1 MESLTPDP
9 VMTIDCLY
17 SKDNINPNF
26 KKTISFAT
34 TTQTSTYAFVS
45 EVSDEGDDCFG
56 LAVDKSQE
64 DFLTIDQIADQLTS
78 KLKADAFTVVKSY
91 FTEDIDPTKPISY
104 YKDSQ
109 PLYFRV
115 RGGIDLEIELGESI
129 SKEKRTLSLR
139 IQKGVTLDEVYKVIG
154 RKIGRPTETF
164 ILERK
169 QLPPT
174 LSKTLKTTEGPAE
187 KRQDSDKTITVTVTS
202 FYKGPAQFKVE
213 KTDTIEYLMKLI
225 EAEYPVSLVQQ
236 ALQSATV
243 TKLEP
248 TKTFEEYGIGNGT
261 ELRLSGRYLTREFVG
276 LIPNCKN
283 FFEEIVNQQDHFVL
297 HDRLSIQPPSK
308 EIKVKVETLTGKKF
322 ELEAN
327 VTETVLEI
335 KEKINKREGL
345 KLSVQ
350 RLLFNGLFMENS
362 RSLFEYGVGDEATLH
377 LVLRMRPSKDP
388 EELRAPTFAGFVND
402 EWKWVDTESSWRSV
416 NYGLFFEGVCKN
428 SACKAYNKKVIM
440 NSGLGVFD
448 LVLETKNLKCPEC
461 AELVEPTM
469 SAINNCYYSFTGIRQ
484 KEDGKKERVTDQK
497 WQVAK
502 DPNLKYDPR
511 KSNEKWLSFKIRAEQ
526 FSIERTE
533 SYRLCPQ
540 CAGEITDEEK
550 QLECGHT
557 YHEVCGTKALKK
569 YSNSCLLCH
578 IE

>member
-1 MESLTPDP
+1 
-9 VMTIDCLY
+9 MTIDCLY

-335 KEKINKREGL
+335 KEKINKRRIE
-345 KLSVQ
+345 
-350 RLLFNGLFMENS
+350 
-362 RSLFEYGVGDEATLH
+362 
-377 LVLRMRPSKDP
+377 
-388 EELRAPTFAGFVND
+388 TF
-402 EWKWVDTESSWRSV
+402 
-416 NYGLFFEGVCKN
+416 C
-428 SACKAYNKKVIM
+428 
-440 NSGLGVFD
+440 
-448 LVLETKNLKCPEC
+448 
-461 AELVEPTM
+461 
-469 SAINNCYYSFTGIRQ
+469 
-484 KEDGKKERVTDQK
+484 
-497 WQVAK
+497 
-502 DPNLKYDPR
+502 
-511 KSNEKWLSFKIRAEQ
+511 
-526 FSIERTE
+526 
-533 SYRLCPQ
+533 
-540 CAGEITDEEK
+540 
-550 QLECGHT
+550 
-557 YHEVCGTKALKK
+557 TKAAIQWPLHGKFK
-569 YSNSCLLCH
+569 VFVRVWRRR
-578 IE
+578 